1 MKKLLLALAVLTLAA
16 PVLAQE
22 SEGPPPIVEAAHNQ
36 VVRFLQLSG
45 DQAAEWGAL
54 YAAHREAEQPLQ
66 EALAA
71 LQEEIE
77 ALLAAGAPDPAVLGG
92 LVIERHALGEEL
104 RAAHLSYHA
113 SLVALLDGAQAKRLA
128 FIARADEVQPIIP
141 AFKLFELIR
150 RR

>member
-1 MKKLLLALAVLTLAA
+1 MKRALIALIALALVSPAV
-16 PVLAQE
+16 AQGMDE
-22 SEGPPPIVEAAHNQ
+22 PPPLVEAAHNQ

-45 DQAAEWGAL
+45 DQAAEWDAI

-66 EALAA
+66 QALVA
-71 LQEEIE
+71 LQEEID
-77 ALLAAGAPDPAVLGG
+77 ALLAAGNPDPATLGG

-104 RAAHLSYHA
+104 QAVHVTYHEA
-113 SLVALLDGAQAKRLA
+113 FVALLDEAQTKRLA
-128 FIARADEVQPIIP
+128 LIARADEVQPIIP